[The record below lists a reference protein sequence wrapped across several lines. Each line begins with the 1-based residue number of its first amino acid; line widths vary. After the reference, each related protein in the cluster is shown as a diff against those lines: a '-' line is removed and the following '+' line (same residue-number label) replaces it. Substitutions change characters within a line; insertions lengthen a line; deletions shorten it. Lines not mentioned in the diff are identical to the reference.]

1 MPFHIITLKKQKCQ
15 DVKMSRLQGLF
26 FFQYIGYIARKLA
39 VGANR
44 NYFPA
49 FNIILGWGDNFNQF
63 FSYLC
68 TSFLSKF
75 NKD

>member
-26 FFQYIGYIARKLA
+26 FFQYIGYIARKMA

-49 FNIILGWGDNFNQF
+49 FNIILGGVTNFNQF
-63 FSYLC
+63 LRIFAPVFY
-68 TSFLSKF
+68 
-75 NKD
+75 